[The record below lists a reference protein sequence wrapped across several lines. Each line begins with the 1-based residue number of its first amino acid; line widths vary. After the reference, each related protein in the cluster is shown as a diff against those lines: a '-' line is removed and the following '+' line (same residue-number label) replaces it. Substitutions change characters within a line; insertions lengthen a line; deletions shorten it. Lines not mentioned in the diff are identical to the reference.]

1 MGKKGELN
9 LTMEKRVQKRS
20 IKTKIMSTAIIG
32 VLCVA
37 VFTGIVMIHGI
48 HTLTNSLVERL
59 LRPLTRIS
67 SQTVEG
73 NLHMLAD
80 RIFTVSDNE
89 ILHSEYTTLE
99 QKQQVL
105 TDFSAGIEF
114 VWLSLYTSDGK
125 FYCGAEN
132 SPKDLSNTELFQG
145 MKETGNLVVGDV
157 EYTDNQLQII
167 IGTPIQGEGDV
178 TYYVIGSYKYD
189 ILNDVLTDRKS
200 VV

>member
-99 QKQQVL
+99 Q
-105 TDFSAGIEF
+105 
-114 VWLSLYTSDGK
+114 
-125 FYCGAEN
+125 
-132 SPKDLSNTELFQG
+132 SNRF
-145 MKETGNLVVGDV
+145 
-157 EYTDNQLQII
+157 
-167 IGTPIQGEGDV
+167 
-178 TYYVIGSYKYD
+178 
-189 ILNDVLTDRKS
+189 
-200 VV
+200 